1 MTLTLPSHRV
11 LQPKIHYYGTPVA
24 LLSSLDEDDHPNLA
38 PMSSVWWLG
47 QVAVLGLSTRGKT
60 FENLR
65 RRGEVVINLASA
77 ELADAVDRLALTTG
91 SDPVP
96 DYKAAI
102 GTQFVKD
109 KFARAGL
116 TPVASDL
123 VGPPRVAE
131 ARIALEGR
139 VQSVMSVGEA
149 AVHAA
154 IEVRILRSHVDESL
168 LDEERRHHIDPD
180 RWQPLMMNFLELYA
194 GGERVRDSRLAK
206 VF

>member
-1 MTLTLPSHRV
+1 MPTTRPQHSV

-24 LLSSLDEDDHPNLA
+24 LLSTLNEDGSANLA
-38 PMSSVWWLG
+38 PMSSIWWLG

-65 RRGEVVINLASA
+65 RSREVVINLASA

-96 DYKAAI
+96 EYKAAI
-102 GTQFVKD
+102 GTEYVRD
-109 KFARAGL
+109 KFGRAQL
-116 TPVASDL
+116 TPVASDI
-123 VGPPRVAE
+123 VSPPRVAE
-131 ARIALEGR
+131 AQISLEGR
-139 VQSVMSVGEA
+139 VQGLMEVGEA

-154 IEVRILRSHVDESL
+154 IEVCILRTHVDEAL

-180 RWQPLMMNFLELYA
+180 RWQPLVMNFLELYA
-194 GGERVRDSRLAK
+194 GGARVRESRLAK